1 MPPTGGTRSQ
11 IQVSYNW
18 GNANNLAGSQDIAA
32 RFKDVFQGN
41 SALFSPNYPMVP
53 PTPELARLWDYP
65 VGYNYIYT
73 PRSYEPV
80 TFEELRA
87 LASNEALT
95 RLAIETR
102 KDQIEKLQYSAASSR
117 KKPATAI

>member
-1 MPPTGGTRSQ
+1 
-11 IQVSYNW
+11 
-18 GNANNLAGSQDIAA
+18 
-32 RFKDVFQGN
+32 
-41 SALFSPNYPMVP
+41 
-53 PTPELARLWDYP
+53 LWDYP